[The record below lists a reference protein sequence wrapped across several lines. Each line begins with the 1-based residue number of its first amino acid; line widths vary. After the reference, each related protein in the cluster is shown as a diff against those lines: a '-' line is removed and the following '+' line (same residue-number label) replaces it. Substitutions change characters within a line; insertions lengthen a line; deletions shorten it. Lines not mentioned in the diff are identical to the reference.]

1 MFDINPGLTV
11 WTTVVFLVLL
21 WVLGKFAWKPL
32 LRSLQEREE
41 GIRISLEQADRARS
55 EAAELLRQNELNR
68 SRAEEEY
75 RAIVRE
81 ARSLA
86 EKLKEDMVA
95 KAKRQAQ
102 REVESAKEEI
112 ARNLDAARQQLRGE
126 AADLAVKIAE
136 KLLNEAMDEAK
147 QKNVIDGFLKQL
159 SKN

>member
-1 MFDINPGLTV
+1 MFEINPGLTV
-11 WTTVVFLVLL
+11 WTTVIFLVLL

-41 GIRISLEQADRARS
+41 GIRNSLEQADRARS

-86 EKLKEDMVA
+86 EKLQEDMVA

-112 ARNLDAARQQLRGE
+112 ARNLDAAKQQLRGE

-147 QKNVIDGFLKQL
+147 QKKVIDGFLKQL
-159 SKN
+159 PKN